1 MEDFSLQ
8 AERLERAALS
18 DLHAAAPE
26 DLRHRLGLEL
36 KTIGTALASVSAKDP
51 SIVVNRTIGL
61 GIEAADE
68 PATIE
73 QVRDVYENAG
83 VRRFFFHLHPDAQPA
98 SLGDVMDQSGLVQAR
113 GWIKFRRGAEPA
125 PKASSDLE
133 VRRIGPEHAEDFG
146 RIAGTNF
153 GLSEEGCA
161 WLAGLVHRP
170 RWQLYMT
177 FDGQT
182 PAGTGA
188 LFIDQGM
195 AWLDWGATDPQYRQ
209 RGGQSALLS
218 RRIAEALAAG
228 CRTMVTATGEEVEGD
243 PQHSF
248 KNILKAGFQPVY
260 LRRNFAPPTQA

>member
-51 SIVVNRTIGL
+51 SIVVNRAIGL
-61 GIEAADE
+61 GIEATDGA
-68 PATIE
+68 ATIA
-73 QVRDVYENAG
+73 QVRDVYESAG
-83 VRRFFFHLHPDAQPA
+83 VRRFFFHLHPEARPEGLD
-98 SLGDVMDQSGLVQAR
+98 DVMGRSGLVQAR
-113 GWIKFRRGAEPA
+113 GWIKFRRGTDPA
-125 PKASSDLE
+125 PK
-133 VRRIGPEHAEDFG
+133 VITGFTVKQIGPEHAEDFG
-146 RIAGTNF
+146 QIAGTGF

-170 RWQLYMT
+170 KWRLYMT
-177 FDGQT
+177 FDGDT

-195 AWLDWGATDPQYRQ
+195 AWFDWGATAPAYRQ
-209 RGGQSALLS
+209 RGSQAALLS
-218 RRIAEALAAG
+218 RRIEDALKAN

-248 KNILKAGFQPVY
+248 KNIVKAGFQPAY
-260 LRRNFAPPTQA
+260 LRRNFAPPPQS